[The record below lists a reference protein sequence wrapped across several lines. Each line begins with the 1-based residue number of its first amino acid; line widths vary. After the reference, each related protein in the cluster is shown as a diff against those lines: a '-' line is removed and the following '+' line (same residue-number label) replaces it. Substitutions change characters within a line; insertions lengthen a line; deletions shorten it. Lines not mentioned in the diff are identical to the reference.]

1 MSHTLEVIITVAA
14 AVLGSNGLW
23 AFLQF
28 VIHRKDDKEDKDS
41 KVLKAIKELSEKVT
55 ALEGKV
61 DRNEAVQSR
70 VRILR
75 FADETQEGH
84 RHSKDSF
91 DQVMSDIDSYET
103 YCEQH
108 PDFKNN
114 QTMATVAYIK
124 RIYTERLEKHD
135 FL

>member
-1 MSHTLEVIITVAA
+1 MSHTLEIILTVAA